1 MSKPATLLMLNAFI
15 GTAGYKRLYQE
26 LGYTVVAEW
35 SERKAISLVRKT
47 PPDVIVADF
56 YHKTDFRDRLSNLE
70 SLLAAVHLGIFCS
83 HTGFGRFCPRP
94 AVSSWPLRSGAE
106 LVGNTLGRLWFV
118 AANAAVSSLEAC
130 HDTSCRNQ
138 LGKQRRFAQSQ

>member
-15 GTAGYKRLYQE
+15 GTAGYKKLYQE

-56 YHKTDFRDRLSNLE
+56 YHQTDFRDRLSNLE
-70 SLLAAVHLGIFCS
+70 SLLAAIQSAPNTRVLVFYEASHQAVLDKVSARLRIDAALQLPVQESELRARLLAWLGS
-83 HTGFGRFCPRP
+83 PP
-94 AVSSWPLRSGAE
+94 VSG
-106 LVGNTLGRLWFV
+106 
-118 AANAAVSSLEAC
+118 
-130 HDTSCRNQ
+130 
-138 LGKQRRFAQSQ
+138 